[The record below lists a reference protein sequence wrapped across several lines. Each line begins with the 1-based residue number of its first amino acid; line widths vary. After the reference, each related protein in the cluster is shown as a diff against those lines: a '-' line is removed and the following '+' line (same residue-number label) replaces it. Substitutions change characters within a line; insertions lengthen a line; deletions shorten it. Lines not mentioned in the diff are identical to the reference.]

1 MIVEAGGIEPR
12 SVECYSSV
20 APADGGRIVSRQ
32 FEHPLTG
39 FPLPC
44 GGLLPPVTGLMPC
57 PLAAENNQQNKIT
70 QNRGL
75 APHGV
80 LYTGVYVRQKKKKA
94 ISKAGGWRYPSIKG
108 HARPMFN
115 LLYH

>member
-1 MIVEAGGIEPR
+1 MEAGGIEPR

-20 APADGGRIVSRQ
+20 APADGGGIVSRQ

-75 APHGV
+75 APHSV
-80 LYTGVYVRQKKKKA
+80 LYTGFIMLDKRKK
-94 ISKAGGWRYPSIKG
+94 SHTKAGGQRYLAIKG
-108 HARPMFN
+108 HARPV
-115 LLYH
+115 